1 MGPLRLSVMSRRRPP
16 PTPTWAPRRGV
27 VGSQTRQDPAG
38 STNRQ
43 DQPAFYLNEISSGGF
58 FALCSY
64 NIYGSNKAGIKKDTA
79 HSWGYY
85 TGRVAAPPLLP
96 ACGDGDQAEHSLQ
109 HWDGDHG
116 LQFFSVQSQPQL
128 SSTDKQLA
136 GLSQG
141 NKFGRIF
148 YFVFLNGK
156 TRQWRLEHRTICQDI
171 SRYGNMMFPWD
182 QWLILISYVCC
193 LFPSL
198 ISLISSLAM
207 LRKIEN

>member
-1 MGPLRLSVMSRRRPP
+1 MWWRARPGRALQGL
-16 PTPTWAPRRGV
+16 PTGKA
-27 VGSQTRQDPAG
+27 
-38 STNRQ
+38 
-43 DQPAFYLNEISSGGF
+43 AFYLNEISSGGF
-58 FALCSY
+58 FALCTY
-64 NIYGSNKAGIKKDTA
+64 NIYSSHKAGIKKYRA
-79 HSWGYY
+79 HSCGYY
-85 TGRVAAPPLLP
+85 TGRVAAPPVLP
-96 ACGDGDQAEHSLQ
+96 AGGDGHQAEHSLQ
-109 HWDGDHG
+109 HWDRDHG
-116 LQFFSVQSQPQL
+116 LQFFPVQSQSQL

-141 NKFGRIF
+141 KKYGRIF

-156 TRQWRLEHRTICQDI
+156 TRQCRLERRTICQDI

-198 ISLISSLAM
+198 ISLISCLAM